1 MLDPSKKE
9 KRKGIIGTIFFHS
22 FLLFIFLFMGLNYQ
36 DPPPAEEGISINFG
50 FNDSGLGEIEPENTE
65 EIAEIEEDKVIEK
78 QIEENEEIITQ
89 SIEENPAIK
98 VLEKKK
104 EPIQNQEA
112 KEEIV
117 EEKKPEINKKAIY
130 TGKKKNTT
138 STEGKENKKSN
149 KGNEN
154 GDLNSQIYNGGGIGE
169 NGNAYQL
176 GGRKAIK
183 KPKPKGNQI
192 EGKVVVMITVNRLGN
207 VIYAVAGA
215 KGSTT
220 YNKELLERA
229 KKAALATKFD
239 TKRNAPENQQGRI
252 IYDFRLN

>member
-117 EEKKPEINKKAIY
+117 E
-130 TGKKKNTT
+130 
-138 STEGKENKKSN
+138 
-149 KGNEN
+149 
-154 GDLNSQIYNGGGIGE
+154 
-169 NGNAYQL
+169 
-176 GGRKAIK
+176 
-183 KPKPKGNQI
+183 
-192 EGKVVVMITVNRLGN
+192 
-207 VIYAVAGA
+207 
-215 KGSTT
+215 
-220 YNKELLERA
+220 
-229 KKAALATKFD
+229 
-239 TKRNAPENQQGRI
+239 
-252 IYDFRLN
+252 